1 MKVTHIQVKIE
12 AHEGL
17 GAGGGQLR
25 EVRQVAD
32 ARAVEVQD
40 LGVVDLLVAQRGVA
54 GQHLGQH
61 HYLRSHPN
69 TFVNS
74 PVSSHLPGSCS
85 GPYIHPGS
93 CCALAPAKGNLFAVT
108 LLAELGCSEARR
120 SKQEV
125 HSQQTDLL
133 LYELSVA
140 VQSQVHQPHRAIINE
155 GVPILTVQVRLAAHC
170 ENDAC
175 TLSESQL
182 QPASL
187 T

>member
-1 MKVTHIQVKIE
+1 MAARHVKMTHIQVEVE

-74 PVSSHLPGSCS
+74 PVSLAGAA
-85 GPYIHPGS
+85 GRTYI
-93 CCALAPAKGNLFAVT
+93 LAF
-108 LLAELGCSEARR
+108 
-120 SKQEV
+120 
-125 HSQQTDLL
+125 
-133 LYELSVA
+133 
-140 VQSQVHQPHRAIINE
+140 
-155 GVPILTVQVRLAAHC
+155 AAHWHQQR
-170 ENDAC
+170 A
-175 TLSESQL
+175 TSL
-182 QPASL
+182 Q
-187 T
+187 